1 MILCDIGNSN
11 ADFYQD
17 GRVWS
22 MPHKQFKEFS
32 TKENVYYICVNDAL
46 KSWLQGKNNF
56 IDLEPYFEFDTIYQ
70 GMGIDRIAACCTIN
84 DGMIVD
90 AGSAITVD
98 LMASGVHLGGF
109 ILPGLSAYEKAYA
122 LISPRLDITINP
134 SLSLDALPQKT
145 NDAISYGVVKSIVTL
160 LEITCKDKRIF
171 FTGGDGKF
179 FSKFFSN
186 AIFDRTLI
194 FRGMLKVIKATHL
207 DEN

>member
-17 GRVWS
+17 GKVWS
-22 MPHKQFKEFS
+22 MSHKQFKEFS
-32 TKENVYYICVNDAL
+32 TKEKVYYICVNDFI
-46 KSWLQGKNNF
+46 KSTLTGKYNF

-70 GMGIDRIAACCTIN
+70 GMGIDRIAACSTIV

-98 LMASGVHLGGF
+98 IMSGGMHLGGF
-109 ILPGLSAYEKAYA
+109 ILPGLIAYEKCYA
-122 LISPRLDITINP
+122 SISPRLNLQINP
-134 SLSLDALPQKT
+134 SITLDALPQKT
-145 NDAISYGVVKSIVTL
+145 NEAISYGVVKSIVTL
-160 LEITCKDKRIF
+160 LEFTCKDKRIF

-194 FRGMLKVIKATHL
+194 FRGMLKTIKEVDL
-207 DEN
+207 